1 MSRKS
6 GRVRRAVNATSSDI
20 LACLERNDTMPFIR
34 IAHNSELEAKEK
46 ADMWDLYEENMFDLY
61 SNSSFGWKP
70 AKRKKEI
77 FHTLSRFLLIYDS
90 QEETSKMIGFCMFR
104 FENEEGGCVVYW
116 FVFSREKHWAEIADS
131 ASYDIQLSAQHQRR
145 GLGKMVMEFVFGIC
159 KFFDMDKTVLTVLKE
174 GYDILPDLRVI
185 GPSHRSKVF
194 PNGLKNSFKPDPASP
209 SVYLAED
216 DPSRE
221 EYDYE
226 IMSKAV

>member
-90 QEETSKMIGFCMFR
+90 QEEASKMIGFCMFR
-104 FENEEGGCVVYW
+104 FENEEGGCVVYC
-116 FVFSREKHWAEIADS
+116 
-131 ASYDIQLSAQHQRR
+131 YDIQLSSQHQRR
-145 GLGKMVMEFVFGIC
+145 GIGKMVMEFVFSIC
-159 KFFDMDKTVLTVLKE
+159 KFFDMDKTVLTVLKANKKAMTFYQTC
-174 GYDILPDLRVI
+174 G
-185 GPSHRSKVF
+185 
-194 PNGLKNSFKPDPASP
+194 FKPDPASP

-216 DPSRE
+216 DSSRE